1 MLTCPK
7 TLTKYKIKI
16 INMCK
21 EETKKT
27 TSEKRNYLV
36 LNTKQAKNITKD
48 YLTSIDID
56 TSNITFGLPE
66 VDDRFH
72 IWRVPI
78 LKFDSKIGEIVINA
92 YTGEP
97 DLAKSSDKQIL
108 TTTKVPVRRKIR
120 TKKKIEPSPLNNTVI
135 EGDST
140 KVLSALPE
148 ESIDLIFTSP
158 PYYNAKPEYS
168 EYSTYEEYLELMREV
183 IRGCHRVL
191 SEGRFFVINISP
203 VLLRRASRSE
213 SSKRIAVPFDF
224 HRLFIEEGFDFVD
237 DIHWVKPEG
246 AGWAFGRGRRFS
258 ADRNPLQYKPVPV
271 TEYILVYRKKTDRL
285 IDWNIRDHH
294 DKDAVLE
301 SKVEDGYEVTNLWR
315 INPSRLKGHPAT
327 FPVELAEK
335 VIRYYSFKND
345 VVLDPFGGS
354 GTTGIAAL
362 NLDRKFVMV
371 EKEEIYIDLMK
382 KRLSGFELLDE
393 IEYTSY
399 NQEK

>member
-1 MLTCPK
+1 
-7 TLTKYKIKI
+7 
-16 INMCK
+16 MCK
-21 EETKKT
+21 KENKQT
-27 TSEKRNYLV
+27 TSEKRNYAV
-36 LNTKQAKNITKD
+36 LNTKQAKAITQQ
-48 YLTSIDID
+48 YLLSIEVDI
-56 TSNITFGLPE
+56 SNISFGLPE

-72 IWRVPI
+72 IWRVPV
-78 LKFDSKIGEIVINA
+78 LESDDKIGEIVINA

-97 DLAKSSDKQIL
+97 DLAKSSDKEIL
-108 TTTKVPVRRKIR
+108 TTKKAPVEKKRKVR
-120 TKKKIEPSPLNNTVI
+120 TKKEIKPSPLDNTVI
-135 EGDST
+135 TGDST
-140 KVLSALPE
+140 KVLADLPE
-148 ESIDLIFTSP
+148 ESVDLVFTSP

-168 EYSTYEEYLELMREV
+168 EYSTYEEYLELMRET
-183 IRGCHRVL
+183 IRSCHRVL

-224 HRLFIEEGFDFVD
+224 HRLFIEEGFDFID

-271 TEYILVYRKKTDRL
+271 TEYILVYRKQTDRL
-285 IDWNIRDHH
+285 IDWNIRGHH
-294 DKDAVLE
+294 DLEAVQE

-315 INPSRLKGHPAT
+315 INPSRFKGHPAT

-345 VVLDPFGGS
+345 VILDPFGGS
-354 GTTGIAAL
+354 GTTGVAAL

-371 EKEEIYIDLMK
+371 EKEEEYVNVMK
-382 KRLSGFELLDE
+382 KRFDSYTLLHD
-393 IEYTSY
+393 ISY
-399 NQEK
+399 I